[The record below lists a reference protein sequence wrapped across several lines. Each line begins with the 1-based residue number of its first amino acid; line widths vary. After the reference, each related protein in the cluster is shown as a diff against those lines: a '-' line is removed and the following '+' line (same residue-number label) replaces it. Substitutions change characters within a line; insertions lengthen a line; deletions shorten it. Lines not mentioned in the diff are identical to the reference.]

1 LSRAGGETTVVLSGA
16 SRRSLRPMFEID
28 DTPPPVLLQL
38 RGTDATRLMARAMVD
53 FNSSGASKNELTEA
67 LDLLNRAGSAVSYL
81 EDFASRDIPLKII
94 QGSGSW
100 WNSGRVT
107 MDGLREP
114 RADDGDLSYYGYRS
128 ALNMNMSKLVGVPRV
143 LALEMAL
150 HEESE
155 RRALQGE
162 LEDLEEAWREAES
175 IARIADALPDEAP
188 E

>member
-1 LSRAGGETTVVLSGA
+1 
-16 SRRSLRPMFEID
+16 
-28 DTPPPVLLQL
+28 
-38 RGTDATRLMARAMVD
+38 
-53 FNSSGASKNELTEA
+53 
-67 LDLLNRAGSAVSYL
+67 
-81 EDFASRDIPLKII
+81 
-94 QGSGSW
+94 
-100 WNSGRVT
+100 

-128 ALNMNMSKLVGVPRV
+128 ALNMNMSKLVGVPNV

-155 RRALQGE
+155 RRAQQGE